1 MNARTSYAATTRN
14 LDPKS
19 EAGLVQQ
26 HADLVKRIAYHV
38 AARLP
43 ASVDVEDLIQ
53 AGVIGLIE
61 AARHYNGERGASFE
75 TYAGIRIRGAMM
87 DELRRGDWAP
97 RSVHRRHREIS
108 GAMKTI
114 AQREGREA
122 REDEVIAELKLTP
135 EAYRTALQDA
145 VQCQVLS
152 LDAPPDGSDDPFEAA
167 DPNHTPLESLERDE
181 FQATLARAI
190 AALPEREKMVLSLY
204 YDDEMNLREIG
215 AVLDVSESRV
225 CQIHGQALL
234 RIRGQLQD
242 WAGTPRSSKAKKS
255 AEKSAEKSSEKSAE
269 KSAEKS
275 GEKSPGK
282 AGDKSADKPHVSKV
296 HAKPKPTSVFAPQ
309 QARAA

>member
-1 MNARTSYAATTRN
+1 MNARNCYTTTTRAV
-14 LDPKS
+14 DPRS

-26 HADLVKRIAYHV
+26 HADLVKRIAFHV

-53 AGVIGLIE
+53 AGVIGLLE

-114 AQREGREA
+114 EQRVGREA
-122 REDEVIAELKLTP
+122 REDEIIAELKLTP
-135 EAYRTALQDA
+135 EAYRAALQDA

-152 LDAPPDGSDDPFEAA
+152 LDEPPEGSDDPFEAA
-167 DPNHTPLESLERDE
+167 DPNENPLQSLERDE
-181 FQATLARAI
+181 FQMRLARAI
-190 AALPEREKMVLSLY
+190 ATLPEREKLVLSLY

-215 AVLDVSESRV
+215 AVLEVSESRV

-234 RIRGQLQD
+234 RVRAQLQD
-242 WAGTPRSSKAKKS
+242 WAAADQKPKSRRSADKAT
-255 AEKSAEKSSEKSAE
+255 
-269 KSAEKS
+269 
-275 GEKSPGK
+275 
-282 AGDKSADKPHVSKV
+282 DKSA
-296 HAKPKPTSVFAPQ
+296 AKSSTLMSQ

>member
-181 FQATLARAI
+181 FQANLARAI

-204 YDDEMNLREIG
+204 YDDEMNHAGDRPRARPLREPRLPDPRPG
-215 AVLDVSESRV
+215 AAAHPRPAAGLGR
-225 CQIHGQALL
+225 HPA
-234 RIRGQLQD
+234 QLQ
-242 WAGTPRSSKAKKS
+242 
-255 AEKSAEKSSEKSAE
+255 
-269 KSAEKS
+269 
-275 GEKSPGK
+275 GEEVGREIRREIIREIRRKIGREIRREIS
-282 AGDKSADKPHVSKV
+282 
-296 HAKPKPTSVFAPQ
+296 
-309 QARAA
+309 R